1 MRRGDLIDMK
11 SGSGRIRG
19 QAGRRAVLAGLMAAT
34 LPVGRARSD
43 EGEEQARRLIEALAG
58 RALTTLR
65 RGDIGLK
72 QRESEFRA
80 ILGDGFD
87 LDFIGRFVMG
97 RHWRNATATQ
107 QEEYLALFR
116 EFVLMAYA
124 ARFGGYQGEAF
135 VVVGARRASDKDVV
149 VATEVTSPNG
159 SPIGADWRVRVVD
172 GRPRIIDVAVE
183 GVSMALN
190 QRQEFDAVVARHGID
205 GLIAMLRARVGK
217 VSIAA
222 G

>member
-1 MRRGDLIDMK
+1 MGGGYALVMELSSHRVRG
-11 SGSGRIRG
+11 R
-19 QAGRRAVLAGLMAAT
+19 AGRRAVLAGLMATA
-34 LPVGRARSD
+34 LPLGRARSD

-65 RGDIGLK
+65 RGDIGLE
-72 QRESEFRA
+72 QRETEFRA

-97 RHWRNATATQ
+97 QHWRGATATQ

-116 EFVLMAYA
+116 EFVLMTYA
-124 ARFGGYQGEAF
+124 ARFGGYKGESL

-149 VATEVTSPNG
+149 VATEMTSPNG
-159 SPIGADWRVRVVD
+159 GPIGAGWRVRVVD

-205 GLIAMLRARVGK
+205 GLIAMLRARIGK

>member
-1 MRRGDLIDMK
+1 MHGGDLIDRELY
-11 SGSGRIRG
+11 SDRFRGRV
-19 QAGRRAVLAGLMAAT
+19 GRRVVSASLLAAV

-43 EGEEQARRLIEALAG
+43 EGEVEARRLIEALAG
-58 RALTTLR
+58 RALATLR
-65 RGDIGLK
+65 RGDIGLE
-72 QRESEFRA
+72 QRETEFRA
-80 ILGDGFD
+80 ILSDGFD

-97 RHWRNATATQ
+97 QHWRSATATQ
-107 QEEYLALFR
+107 REEYLALFR
-116 EFVLMAYA
+116 EFVLMTYS
-124 ARFGGYQGEAF
+124 ARFGGYKGESF
-135 VVVGARRASDKDVV
+135 VVMGARRASDKDVV

-159 SPIGADWRVRVVD
+159 GPIGADWRGRVVE

-190 QRQEFDAVVARHGID
+190 QRQEFNAVVARHGID